1 MIYLCNIML
10 YTSSSICIS
19 LSYLVEP
26 LIVDVTVLMSG
37 MLCGDIDFYV

>member
-1 MIYLCNIML
+1 ML
-10 YTSSSICIS
+10 YSICIS

-26 LIVDVTVLMSG
+26 LVVDVTVLMSG